1 MMTDPGSPVLVPSGS
16 PKRTLPGS
24 RVGSRV
30 HKLVSEKI
38 AKNIPGTDSFYQFS
52 LYPPLSKVSDDGP
65 QDYGIWITGVPTPGC
80 IDDTSGNQDPAIHP
94 QPRAITSAKVVHR
107 AYVWLPWLMSVAYV
121 RGLRV
126 ASIASTRQ
134 WSSRVVCD
142 LRSELTKSNFI
153 VHQPSS

>member
-16 PKRTLPGS
+16 PKGTLPGT

-65 QDYGIWITGVPTPGC
+65 QDYDIWITGVPTPGC

-94 QPRAITSAKVVHR
+94 ELTSASGYDLSQSCAPGLRV
-107 AYVWLPWLMSVAYV
+107 ASVAYV
-121 RGLRV
+121 RGLCTGLARRV
-126 ASIASTRQ
+126 HRIDAP
-134 WSSRVVCD
+134 VV
-142 LRSELTKSNFI
+142 LARSM
-153 VHQPSS
+153 